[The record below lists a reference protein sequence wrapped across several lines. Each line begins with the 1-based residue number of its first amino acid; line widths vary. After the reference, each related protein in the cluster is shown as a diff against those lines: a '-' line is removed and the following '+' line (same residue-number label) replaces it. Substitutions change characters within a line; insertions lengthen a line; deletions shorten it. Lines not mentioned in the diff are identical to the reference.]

1 MSKAKERKA
10 YYPES
15 IERLEKLE
23 KDKGYER
30 VNSLSCVT
38 PHLTREIKAYSKF
51 EIDEV
56 WSSTIYF
63 KKIEYTSI

>member
-23 KDKGYER
+23 KDKGYEL
-30 VNSLSCVT
+30 SLI
-38 PHLTREIKAYSKF
+38 HI
-51 EIDEV
+51 
-56 WSSTIYF
+56 
-63 KKIEYTSI
+63 